1 MSNTVHMVS
10 TVPVKPLM
18 SDNSNPLSSFTFK
31 RLPWVIAFTF
41 LLVYL
46 ITLHSWISFT
56 SLPAI
61 SHVGGWHD
69 FPQSKQP
76 LLYLV
81 TLPLKLL
88 PASLLPTAMNAL
100 SALFGALTLG
110 LLARSICLLP
120 HDRTKEQRQ
129 REQSEHSFLTININW
144 IPPVFASLICGLQL
158 SFWQHST
165 SGTGEILNLLLF
177 AYIIR
182 CLLEYRIDHNINWL
196 ILAVLV
202 CAISIPNNW
211 GMIGFIPLF
220 GIALIWTGRMRLFQE
235 KIWLKLILISTPGL
249 LLYLLLPLIAV
260 ISGSGFTF
268 YEVLTDNLGD
278 QKSFLSN
285 LFSNRLIIIVM
296 ACTSILPLLLIG
308 IRWPVNFGDTNA
320 AASAITTFLLRL
332 VHFLFLAACVY
343 TAFDHIFSPRK
354 IIKAQQVVGI
364 GTPFLTFYY
373 LGSLSAGYFLGY
385 LLLLF
390 GKEDAR
396 KWQKPTILSKTINR
410 GASIGLMAAAL
421 ITTSALAWRNIGIIW
436 SHNKN
441 GITTTYSK
449 WLAQKIPSGNT
460 ILMSDGD
467 MSPQRELLKAQLAS
481 SNLKSTPLL
490 IDTHRLAS
498 PEYHQRLT
506 KINSAWPSLSEE
518 VANSIRVDEFLIL
531 EKLREV
537 IKKTPI
543 YYTHPSFGYFFEQF
557 HSQPKDGIYQLANY
571 EFNQE
576 SLDKPK
582 LSPSAIA
589 DTIESLTSIKIT
601 FEKFANQAG
610 NLHQANFDDTLMIM
624 GWLSRNIN
632 ATGVQLSRNNQTK
645 EAQTFFSTSN
655 DLFKG
660 SLNGNLIAQ
669 ANLQQ
674 IDKLQEKPLVKSSSN
689 KELDLFLNNFHK
701 ILDEFLQGQN
711 QQVQSQA
718 IDQILKTYGPL
729 DEAKSCLLLGQ
740 FFANREQIRQAY
752 HELVRATELTTTDPE
767 PLLYIANMF
776 VTYGMP
782 DKTRTFID
790 QLKKMH
796 IKNAF
801 TIEQQI
807 QLITIQAGVI
817 LIQTDLITAEKYL
830 TEQLKPHI
838 ATLPGLQAML
848 SFYMNNQLFEKSLPI
863 LNLWVKEHPDD
874 IDALVGKGLL
884 LSKLNEFD
892 KATSTLEIALNKASV
907 SLKSN
912 IRSQLAGVYVE
923 KGDFETAIKHIEE
936 ALDNNRKSSKF
947 RYQKATIFMQ
957 MNEHKKAITIFNDLL
972 ELNEWNPEAIANR
985 AESHMALKQYA
996 QARTDYK
1003 KLQSLTPNDPRTY
1016 LRFAQIAKE
1025 ETASKEELKNY
1036 NLFLKYVDQ
1045 NSISSKELKQIR
1057 DRIKELESINNET
1070 P

>member
-1 MSNTVHMVS
+1 MVS
-10 TVPVKPLM
+10 TVPVKPPM
-18 SDNSNPLSSFTFK
+18 PDNRNPLSSFTFK
-31 RLPWVIAFTF
+31 RLPWVIGFAS
-41 LLVYL
+41 LLLYL
-46 ITLHSWISFT
+46 VTLHTWVSFA
-56 SLPAI
+56 SLPTI
-61 SHVGGWHD
+61 SHIGGWHD

-88 PASLLPTAMNAL
+88 PTSLLPMAVNAL
-100 SALFGALTLG
+100 SALFGALTLA
-110 LLARSICLLP
+110 LLARSTAILP

-129 REQSEHSFLTININW
+129 REQSEHSFLTIGLNW
-144 IPPVFASLICGLQL
+144 IPPLFASLICGLQL

-165 SGTGEILNLLLF
+165 SGTGETLNLLLF

-182 CLLEYRIDHNINWL
+182 CLLEYRIDHKVKWL
-196 ILAVLV
+196 THAAMV

-211 GMIGFIPLF
+211 GMIGFFPLF
-220 GIALIWTGRMRLFQE
+220 GIALLWTGRMKLFHE
-235 KIWLKLILISTPGL
+235 KTWLKLLLASTPCL

-260 ISGSGFTF
+260 ISGSEFTF

-285 LFSNRLIIIVM
+285 LFNNRLIIMVM
-296 ACTSILPLLLIG
+296 ACTSILPLLLLG

-320 AASAITTFLLRL
+320 AASAITSFLLRL

-390 GKEDAR
+390 GKGDAR
-396 KWQKPTILSKTINR
+396 KWQNPTLLSKTINR
-410 GASIGLMAAAL
+410 GAYIGLVVAAL
-421 ITTSALAWRNIGIIW
+421 ITTSTLAWRNIGIIW

-441 GITTTYSK
+441 GITSIYSK
-449 WLAQKIPSGNT
+449 WLAQKIPTGNT

-467 MSPQRELLKAQLAS
+467 MSAQRELLKAQLAS
-481 SNLKSTPLL
+481 SNRESTPLL
-490 IDTHRLAS
+490 INTHRLAS
-498 PEYHQRLT
+498 PQYHQRLEN
-506 KINSAWPSLSEE
+506 ISSVWPTLSEE

-531 EKLREV
+531 EKLREA

-557 HSQPKDGIYQLANY
+557 HSQPKDGIFQLANY
-571 EFNQE
+571 EFNQK

-582 LSPSAIA
+582 LSTNAVANAIGN
-589 DTIESLTSIKIT
+589 LNSIKNT
-601 FEKFANQAG
+601 FEKFTNQADS
-610 NLHQANFDDTLMIM
+610 LHQANFDDTLMIM
-624 GWLSRNIN
+624 GWLSRNLN
-632 ATGVQLSRNNQTK
+632 ANGVELSRNNKNK
-645 EAQTFFSTSN
+645 EAETFFRTAN

-674 IDKLQEKPLVKSSSN
+674 LRKLQENPLSKTPPS

-701 ILDEFLQGQN
+701 KLDEFLNGQN
-711 QQVQSQA
+711 QQLHSQE

-729 DEAKSCLLLGQ
+729 DESKSCLLLGQ

-782 DKTRTFID
+782 DKTGTFID

-801 TIEQQI
+801 TLEQQV
-807 QLITIQAGVI
+807 QLISIQAGVI
-817 LIQTDLITAEKYL
+817 LIQRDLITAEKYL
-830 TEQLKPHI
+830 LEQLRPHI
-838 ATLPGLQAML
+838 ATLPGLKAML
-848 SFYMNNQLFEKSLPI
+848 SFYMNNELFEKSLPL

-884 LSKLNEFD
+884 LSKLKEFD
-892 KATSTLEIALNKASV
+892 KATSTLETALNKASV

-923 KGDFETAIKHIEE
+923 KGDFKTAIKHIED
-936 ALDNNRKSSKF
+936 ALVNNKNSSKF

-957 MNEHKKAITIFNDLL
+957 MNEHEKAITIFNDLL

-985 AESHMALKQYA
+985 AESYMALKQYS
-996 QARTDYK
+996 QARTDYQ
-1003 KLQSLTPNDPRTY
+1003 KLQSLTPNDPRMY
-1016 LRFAQIAKE
+1016 LRFAQIAKA
-1025 ETASKEELKNY
+1025 ETSNQEELKNY
-1036 NLFLKYVDQ
+1036 NLFLKYVDP
-1045 NSISSKELKQIR
+1045 NSISSDELKQIQN
-1057 DRIKELESINNET
+1057 RIKELESSKNET

>member
-1 MSNTVHMVS
+1 
-10 TVPVKPLM
+10 M
-18 SDNSNPLSSFTFK
+18 SDNHNPLSSFTFK
-31 RLPWVIAFTF
+31 RLPFIIGFVS
-41 LLVYL
+41 LGLYL
-46 ITLHSWISFT
+46 ITLHTWISFA

-61 SHVGGWHD
+61 SHIGGWHD

-76 LLYLV
+76 LLFLI

-88 PASLLPTAMNAL
+88 PAAYLPTAINAL

-110 LLARSICLLP
+110 LLARSTSILP

-129 REQSEHSFLTININW
+129 REQSEHSFLSIKLNW
-144 IPPVFASLICGLQL
+144 IPPLFASLICGLQL

-165 SGTGEILNLLLF
+165 SGTGEMLNLLLF

-182 CLLEYRIDHNINWL
+182 CLLEYRIDHKLKWL
-196 ILAVLV
+196 TQAAAV

-211 GMIGFIPLF
+211 GMIGFLPLF
-220 GIALIWTGRMRLFQE
+220 GIALLWTGRMRLFQDR
-235 KIWLKLILISTPGL
+235 IWFKLSLISIPCL
-249 LLYLLLPLIAV
+249 SLYLLLPIVAV
-260 ISGSGFTF
+260 ISGSEFTF
-268 YEVLTDNLGD
+268 YEVLMDNLGD

-285 LFSNRLIIIVM
+285 LFNNRLIIMVM
-296 ACTSILPLLLIG
+296 ACTSILPLLLLG

-373 LGSLSAGYFLGY
+373 LGSLSSGYFLGY

-396 KWQKPTILSKTINR
+396 RWQKPTILSKIINK
-410 GASIGLMAAAL
+410 GASIGLVAAAL
-421 ITTSALAWRNIGIIW
+421 ITTTTLAWKNIGTIW
-436 SHNKN
+436 VHNKN
-441 GITTTYSK
+441 GITSTYTK
-449 WLAQKIPSGNT
+449 WLAQKIPTGNS

-467 MSPQRELLKAQLAS
+467 MSPQRELLKAHLATS
-481 SNLKSTPLL
+481 SNTEIKPLL

-498 PEYHQRLT
+498 PEYHQSLA
-506 KINSAWPSLSEE
+506 NSTSVWPTLSEE
-518 VANSIRVDEFLIL
+518 VAKSIRVDEFLIL

-543 YYTHPSFGYFFEQF
+543 YYTHPSFGYFYEQF
-557 HSQPKDGIYQLANY
+557 HSQPKNGIFQLANY
-571 EFNQE
+571 DFNQD
-576 SLDKPK
+576 SLGKPK
-582 LSPSAIA
+582 LSEGAVA
-589 DTIESLTSIKIT
+589 NTIESLTSIKKT
-601 FEKFANQAG
+601 FEKFANQSG
-610 NLHQANFDDTLMIM
+610 TLHQSNFDDTLMIT
-624 GWLSRNIN
+624 GWLSRNLN
-632 ATGVQLSRNNQTK
+632 ANGVDLSRSNQTK
-645 EAQTFFSTSN
+645 EAEAFFHAAN

-660 SLNGNLIAQ
+660 SLHGNLVAQ
-669 ANLQQ
+669 INLQQ
-674 IDKLQEKPLVKSSSN
+674 LHKLQKNHLPKTPPN
-689 KELDLFLNNFHK
+689 KELDLFLNSLHK
-701 ILDEFLQGQN
+701 KLDDFLSGQN
-711 QQVQSQA
+711 QRVQSQE
-718 IDQILKTYGPL
+718 IDQILKIYGPL
-729 DEAKSCLLLGQ
+729 DESKSCLLLGQ

-752 HELVRATELTTTDPE
+752 HELVRATELTTTDPD

-782 DKTRTFID
+782 EKTLTFIS

-796 IKNAF
+796 EKNAF
-801 TIEQQI
+801 SLEQQI
-807 QLITIQAGVI
+807 QLISIQASII

-830 TEQLKPHI
+830 TEQLKPHLT
-838 ATLPGLQAML
+838 TLSGLQAML
-848 SFYMNNQLFEKSLPI
+848 SFYMNNELLEKSLPI
-863 LNLWVKEHPDD
+863 LNLWLKEHPDD

-884 LSKLNEFD
+884 LAQLKQFD
-892 KATSTLEIALNKASV
+892 KATAALENALDKASV

-912 IRSQLAGVYVE
+912 IQSQLAGVYVE
-923 KGDFETAIKHIEE
+923 QGDFETALKNIEE
-936 ALDNNRKSSKF
+936 ALDNNRNSNKF

-957 MNEHKKAITIFNDLL
+957 MDEHEKAITIFNDLL

-985 AESHMALKQYA
+985 AESYMALKNYTL
-996 QARTDYK
+996 ARTDYK

-1016 LRFAQIAKE
+1016 LRFAQISKA
-1025 ETASKEELKNY
+1025 ETANQEELKNY
-1036 NLFLKYVDQ
+1036 KLFLKYVDP
-1045 NSISSKELKQIR
+1045 NSIPSEELEQIR
-1057 DRIKELESINNET
+1057 NRIRELESSNNET

>member
-1 MSNTVHMVS
+1 MANMVS
-10 TVPVKPLM
+10 TVPAKPPM
-18 SDNSNPLSSFTFK
+18 SDNRNPLNSFTFK
-31 RLPWVIAFTF
+31 RLPFLIAFAS
-41 LLVYL
+41 LVLYL
-46 ITLHSWISFT
+46 GTLHTWISFA

-61 SHVGGWHD
+61 SHIGGWHD

-76 LLYLV
+76 LLYLI
-81 TLPLKLL
+81 TFPLKLL
-88 PASLLPTAMNAL
+88 PAAYLPTAINAL
-100 SALFGALTLG
+100 SALFGALTLA
-110 LLARSICLLP
+110 LLARSTSLLP

-129 REQSEHSFLTININW
+129 REQSEHSFLSINLNW
-144 IPPVFASLICGLQL
+144 IPPLFASLICGLQL

-165 SGTGEILNLLLF
+165 SGTGEILNLFLF

-182 CLLEYRIDHNINWL
+182 CLLEYRIDHKLKWL
-196 ILAVLV
+196 TQAAVV

-211 GMIGFIPLF
+211 GMIGFLPLF
-220 GIALIWTGRMRLFQE
+220 GIALLWTGRMRLFHD
-235 KIWLKLILISTPGL
+235 KTWLKLLLISVPCL
-249 LLYLLLPLIAV
+249 SLYLLLPIIAV
-260 ISGSGFTF
+260 INGSEFTF
-268 YEVLTDNLGD
+268 YQVLTDNLGD

-285 LFSNRLIIIVM
+285 LFNNRLIIMVM
-296 ACTSILPLLLIG
+296 ACTSILPLLLLG

-396 KWQKPTILSKTINR
+396 RWQKPTILSKTINR
-410 GASIGLMAAAL
+410 GAFIGLVAAAL
-421 ITTSALAWRNIGIIW
+421 VTTTTLAWRNIGTIW

-441 GITTTYSK
+441 DITRTYTR
-449 WLAQKIPSGNT
+449 WLAKNIPTGNT

-467 MSPQRELLKAQLAS
+467 MSPQRELLKAHLAS
-481 SNLKSTPLL
+481 SNREINPLL

-498 PEYHQRLT
+498 PEYHQSLA
-506 KINSAWPSLSEE
+506 KINSVWPILSEE
-518 VANSIRVDEFLIL
+518 VAKSIRVDEFLIL

-543 YYTHPSFGYFFEQF
+543 YYTHPSFGYFYEQF
-557 HSQPKDGIYQLANY
+557 HSQPKNGVFQLANY
-571 EFNQE
+571 KFSQD

-582 LSPSAIA
+582 LSASTVTE
-589 DTIESLTSIKIT
+589 TIENLTSIKNT
-601 FEKFANQAG
+601 FEKFASQSG
-610 NLHQANFDDTLMIM
+610 DLHQANFDDTLMIM
-624 GWLSRNIN
+624 GWLSRNLN
-632 ATGVQLSRNNQTK
+632 ANGVDLSRCNQTK
-645 EAQTFFSTSN
+645 EAETFFRAAN

-660 SLNGNLIAQ
+660 SLNGNLVAQ
-669 ANLQQ
+669 VNLQQ
-674 IDKLQEKPLVKSSSN
+674 LHKLREKPLSKIPQN
-689 KELDLFLNNFHK
+689 KELDLFLNSFHK
-701 ILDEFLQGQN
+701 KLNEFLSGQN
-711 QQVQSQA
+711 QQVQSQE

-729 DEAKSCLLLGQ
+729 DEPKSCLLLGQ

-782 DKTRTFID
+782 DKTLTFID

-796 IKNAF
+796 KKNAF
-801 TIEQQI
+801 TLEQQVQFI
-807 QLITIQAGVI
+807 SIQAGI
-817 LIQTDLITAEKYL
+817 LLIQTDLITAEKYL

-848 SFYMNNQLFEKSLPI
+848 SFYMNNELLEKSLPV
-863 LNLWVKEHPDD
+863 LNLWLKENPDD

-884 LSKLNEFD
+884 LAQLKQFD
-892 KATSTLEIALNKASV
+892 KATTTLENALNKASV

-912 IRSQLAGVYVE
+912 IQSQLAGVYVE
-923 KGDFETAIKHIEE
+923 KGDFETAIKNIEE
-936 ALDNNRKSSKF
+936 ALDNNRNSNKF

-957 MNEHKKAITIFNDLL
+957 MNEHEKAITIFNDLL

-985 AESHMALKQYA
+985 AESYMALKKYGL
-996 QARTDYK
+996 ARTDYK

-1016 LRFAQIAKE
+1016 LRFAQIAKA
-1025 ETASKEELKNY
+1025 ETANQEELKNY
-1036 NLFLKYVDQ
+1036 NLFLKYVDP
-1045 NSISSKELKQIR
+1045 NSIPSEELKQIR
-1057 DRIKELESINNET
+1057 NRIKELESSNNET